1 MIILDKE
8 DILEQDILT
17 LISLGT
23 EESINLD
30 FKSADS
36 LSLNDKKKAEIAKDV
51 SAFANSAG
59 GYIVYG
65 ISEENHKASSI
76 SPIDGTIFTKEWIEQ
91 VIQSRIQRKIDGLS
105 IKPVRINQDLKQ
117 SVYVVAVPES
127 PSAPHMTSDKKF
139 YKRFNFESVQ
149 MEEYEVRS
157 LYNRKEKTKLII
169 DNIITTREIEYEDEG
184 EGKIAYVNLSFQI
197 ENIGRAVEKDYKLLI
212 KFNFTNY
219 SFKYD
224 PLRNDKNFNHSVI
237 ERNRRMISFF
247 GVSPIFPDEVLT
259 IGNVKFG
266 LLCSE
271 LDETL
276 KAAEFQ
282 MKLLYT
288 NGDDEMTIK
297 LSEIFKTGTQQQL

>member
-1 MIILDKE
+1 MLSSY
-8 DILEQDILT
+8 LCLQLHY
-17 LISLGT
+17 
-23 EESINLD
+23 
-30 FKSADS
+30 S
-36 LSLNDKKKAEIAKDV
+36 LSFL
-51 SAFANSAG
+51 
-59 GYIVYG
+59 YC
-65 ISEENHKASSI
+65 
-76 SPIDGTIFTKEWIEQ
+76 TILY
-91 VIQSRIQRKIDGLS
+91 LS
-105 IKPVRINQDLKQ
+105 
-117 SVYVVAVPES
+117 
-127 PSAPHMTSDKKF
+127 
-139 YKRFNFESVQ
+139 
-149 MEEYEVRS
+149 
-157 LYNRKEKTKLII
+157 LII

-237 ERNRRMISFF
+237 EGNRRMISFF

-297 LSEIFKTGTQQQL
+297 LSEIFKTGTQQKL

>member
-1 MIILDKE
+1 VTAILDKE
-8 DILEQDILT
+8 DISEQDILT

-65 ISEENHKASSI
+65 ISEEGHKASSI

-105 IKPVRINQDLKQ
+105 IKPIRINQDLKQ
-117 SVYVVAVPES
+117 SVYIVGIPES

-149 MEEYEVRS
+149 MEEYEIRN

-184 EGKIAYVNLSFQI
+184 YGKIAYVNLSFQI

-224 PLRNDKNFNHSVI
+224 PLRNDKSFNHSVI
-237 ERNRRMISFF
+237 EGNKRMISFF
-247 GVSPIFPDEVLT
+247 GVAPIFPDEVLT

-266 LLCSE
+266 LLVR
-271 LDETL
+271 
-276 KAAEFQ
+276 
-282 MKLLYT
+282 
-288 NGDDEMTIK
+288 N
-297 LSEIFKTGTQQQL
+297 